1 MRFKQW
7 WTKHEADVRFG
18 DFLGALFFAI
28 LAIFLAV
35 HLLRER
41 PSTVTPAERPK
52 AEGGRCRLEAKPR
65 AVPACVDDMKAQS
78 Q

>member
-28 LAIFLAV
+28 LAVFLAV
-35 HLLRER
+35 HL
-41 PSTVTPAERPK
+41 PGS
-52 AEGGRCRLEAKPR
+52 GPR
-65 AVPACVDDMKAQS
+65 Q
-78 Q
+78 